1 MNKTQEN
8 KKLACLTS
16 VATRI
21 DDCTLILQLAT
32 LWSTSSEYHDARK
45 QLCNDDGH
53 CLNTHV
59 QTIAAQ
65 LMDTDEVELDF
76 DQIQAKRPS
85 CRDSVMPW
93 NQERVR
99 GRYPYY
105 N

>member
-1 MNKTQEN
+1 
-8 KKLACLTS
+8 
-16 VATRI
+16 
-21 DDCTLILQLAT
+21 
-32 LWSTSSEYHDARK
+32 
-45 QLCNDDGH
+45 
-53 CLNTHV
+53 LNTHV